1 MDGSKIK
8 PMDTPYN
15 PQRMVY
21 TCDCGPSTQ
30 IYSSVELCSNICSQP
45 NKTKKFLPS
54 ENCYNT
60 RQNKIPQVKIRLLQ
74 THEKYST
81 YLVIKTNY

>member
-1 MDGSKIK
+1 MWAVFSFFKIKGKKKKGKLLETDGYKIK

-30 IYSSVELCSNICSQP
+30 IYSSGRAL
-45 NKTKKFLPS
+45 
-54 ENCYNT
+54 
-60 RQNKIPQVKIRLLQ
+60 
-74 THEKYST
+74 
-81 YLVIKTNY
+81 